1 MPIQGP
7 GWIHISSSSPKNTTT
22 KSLVK
27 LRGRAAARLFDVSQ
41 HKWSKECKDLGR
53 NRFLFTFHEEASK
66 KKALENGPWMFNK
79 NLLVIEDFV
88 PSNTIDEYDFKMI
101 PIWVKVYG
109 IPMGMMSM
117 ETGDLVGEQ
126 IEVLHVDLDDDGN
139 AMGEFMRIIV
149 RMDITI
155 PIMRFAALEL
165 EEDEED

>member
-1 MPIQGP
+1 
-7 GWIHISSSSPKNTTT
+7 
-22 KSLVK
+22 
-27 LRGRAAARLFDVSQ
+27 
-41 HKWSKECKDLGR
+41 
-53 NRFLFTFHEEASK
+53 
-66 KKALENGPWMFNK
+66 
-79 NLLVIEDFV
+79 
-88 PSNTIDEYDFKMI
+88 MI